1 MSSRKSTTNDGASS
15 SKGTRNTDEPGNDAS
30 PSDDKLFEPSLE
42 MMVNDYDDESTLEM
56 EEQMASTEAQDPNAE
71 LNSLQRVCYST
82 IPNKK
87 SILTFSFDFFFS
99 SILQESD
106 MPIEEL
112 LALYNCVTP
121 TTPSLTGSGASRRR
135 SKTSRNS
142 GHEKTLMPPP
152 DPPKSTS
159 KTPEKEQVEQ
169 TSEKKLDETDTT
181 KTIISVE
188 PHSEEVKKEPV
199 DVDVSKEPGKGEKH
213 FFFILFFFCTI
224 LITFLFECRFDNRSA
239 MRKSS

>member
-87 SILTFSFDFFFS
+87 F
-99 SILQESD
+99 
-106 MPIEEL
+106 
-112 LALYNCVTP
+112 
-121 TTPSLTGSGASRRR
+121 
-135 SKTSRNS
+135 
-142 GHEKTLMPPP
+142 
-152 DPPKSTS
+152 
-159 KTPEKEQVEQ
+159 
-169 TSEKKLDETDTT
+169 
-181 KTIISVE
+181 
-188 PHSEEVKKEPV
+188 
-199 DVDVSKEPGKGEKH
+199 
-213 FFFILFFFCTI
+213 
-224 LITFLFECRFDNRSA
+224 
-239 MRKSS
+239 